1 MLGMVYDGLTAASF
15 SAGAEVSAFAYEN
28 DFERSN
34 MTLSGLKIDGI
45 ALEDG
50 AFA

>member
-1 MLGMVYDGLTAASF
+1 MLGMVYDGSTTASF
-15 SAGAEVSAFAYEN
+15 SVGAFAYEN

>member
-1 MLGMVYDGLTAASF
+1 MLDTAYDGSTTNFF
-15 SAGAEVSAFAYEN
+15 SAGAFAYEN

-45 ALEDG
+45 ALGEG